1 MLGYLAEHC
10 CFYIKMGLTMTAKP
24 IRYKEKLYYY
34 FFVFFIL
41 LIQII
46 TPVTGKE
53 VAIRQE
59 IK

>member
-1 MLGYLAEHC
+1 
-10 CFYIKMGLTMTAKP
+10 MTAKP